1 MSFKEFTIKITK
13 EKHPRLFELYKKDLN
28 KRITQIFDFGYNAFY
43 PDLLETE
50 DTEIFQRDA
59 QLNKAVD
66 IMTKLLG
73 IANNSSKKGE
83 LAENILEEHFEKYYI
98 NIKFKSTAKI
108 PHSGDGWLYLPNNN
122 IIMIESKNYTTSVN
136 KDEVIKMENDMKTH
150 NIKLGIFISWQSN
163 INNFKQIDFN
173 IFEHNKEQY
182 FIVMIS
188 KFVDNFQVLD
198 IAIKLLIKISKSNLI
213 NFTKN
218 NAFELIKSDIENL
231 QIILKHNTKLIDNY
245 NILNKSIHDSLYLF
259 EKDLRTYHYDIE
271 NIINTIIYKL
281 NNNISSIIKINQS
294 HIIKKYVKHK
304 TYPILK
310 KIIEFITIDNITYNE
325 TTKNNIIIILKQ
337 NKNIG
342 TIKLLKYK
350 IIVNFNKISDINF
363 TFNNINNIDQFK
375 ILNASCKL
383 I

>member
-136 KDEVIKMENDMKTH
+136 KD
-150 NIKLGIFISWQSN
+150 
-163 INNFKQIDFN
+163 
-173 IFEHNKEQY
+173 
-182 FIVMIS
+182 
-188 KFVDNFQVLD
+188 
-198 IAIKLLIKISKSNLI
+198 
-213 NFTKN
+213 
-218 NAFELIKSDIENL
+218 
-231 QIILKHNTKLIDNY
+231 
-245 NILNKSIHDSLYLF
+245 
-259 EKDLRTYHYDIE
+259 
-271 NIINTIIYKL
+271 
-281 NNNISSIIKINQS
+281 
-294 HIIKKYVKHK
+294 
-304 TYPILK
+304 
-310 KIIEFITIDNITYNE
+310 
-325 TTKNNIIIILKQ
+325 
-337 NKNIG
+337 
-342 TIKLLKYK
+342 
-350 IIVNFNKISDINF
+350 
-363 TFNNINNIDQFK
+363 
-375 ILNASCKL
+375 
-383 I
+383 